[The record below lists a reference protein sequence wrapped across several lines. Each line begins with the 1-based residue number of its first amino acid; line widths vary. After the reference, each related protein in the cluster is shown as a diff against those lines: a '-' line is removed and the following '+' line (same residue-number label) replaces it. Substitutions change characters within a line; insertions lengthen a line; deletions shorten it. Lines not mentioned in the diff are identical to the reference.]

1 MVELTCIIPSKQ
13 FIVATLAGLW
23 TKTAKNQIETK
34 VFSLP
39 VQDETGIFK
48 EKYDKVQ
55 EQLQC
60 IAAVD
65 DLMSGLYVC
74 VYSYM

>member
-39 VQDETGIFK
+39 VQDGTGIFK
-48 EKYDKVQ
+48 QWMILCQVCMYVF
-55 EQLQC
+55 
-60 IAAVD
+60 IATCNSILV
-65 DLMSGLYVC
+65 MSKF
-74 VYSYM
+74 MD